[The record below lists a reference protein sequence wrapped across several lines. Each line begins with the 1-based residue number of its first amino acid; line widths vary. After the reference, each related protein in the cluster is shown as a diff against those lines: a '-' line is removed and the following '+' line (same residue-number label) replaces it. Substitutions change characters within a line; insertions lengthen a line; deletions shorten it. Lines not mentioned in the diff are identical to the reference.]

1 MPCSG
6 RCWAGSSGVGDG
18 GHLGRL
24 AALVVDRIG
33 PALPRHVT
41 LRVAELGV
49 IAISDSTT
57 WSEVTVQFSRVG
69 GWSADDVLVRV
80 VDALNDIGSEVIQA
94 TTDHYESDAEIT
106 FDAIRIWFG
115 LVPAGSPEGAWRDV
129 VPELQP
135 IPLAAITPA

>member
-1 MPCSG
+1 
-6 RCWAGSSGVGDG
+6 
-18 GHLGRL
+18 
-24 AALVVDRIG
+24 
-33 PALPRHVT
+33 
-41 LRVAELGV
+41 
-49 IAISDSTT
+49 
-57 WSEVTVQFSRVG
+57 VTVQFSRVG

-80 VDALNDIGSEVIQA
+80 VDALNDIGSEVSQA

-115 LVPAGSPEGAWRDV
+115 LVPPGSPEGAWRDV